1 MDGQEK
7 QLSIEE
13 TNRLREQLGLKPLV
27 VEEENESNQGTYRN
41 PRWVQEESTEEQ
53 NGLKDKLEKQRHK
66 RLERSVFDAKPLG
79 LDVEEELENQLDAVQ
94 WVKKSRDLERQRKA
108 GTGGMTTNKWKKNM
122 TTSLSLLWEQPKKTW
137 NVLDEEEDELENIQL
152 REKQQALEN
161 QKLKRAISNR
171 NTRGASFDD
180 EFSEIGDRLTQ
191 GTHSLLPKYDEPK
204 LAQYSKNRVRLSSL
218 TDKEREAVLRERVQ
232 SLAQQF
238 TESRKEENAAL
249 TETHIQEEYYTSKEL
264 LGKLKKSSGKKKK
277 KNRRPLTG
285 EEDLQD
291 WTDSGAKSDEIPQF
305 DIDPEERLKRL
316 HELRFQNQNA
326 QNSFNTQ
333 SSLEN
338 KLQSDNNQLESSGWR
353 RVRFLRE
360 RGADRVL
367 SAIQESDS
375 YETAKKDTGEGNE
388 TLVLDDLTEFVYN
401 LDPQNLHRGNRTST
415 EASSPLSSVAQAS
428 KEEEVISLSD
438 REEEEQDEHVNN
450 DQRHLDG
457 ELVFENKMD
466 NPESNQ
472 EEGNDDLESELV
484 SVGLEEEPV
493 SMGVAAALKH
503 LQMTGNLRSNVDQ
516 VGRTKDERVAEAR
529 QWDDGSKRIKLE
541 YVDEFGRELTPK
553 EAFRQLSYKFHGKGP
568 GKAKQE
574 KRLRKYIQ
582 ELRSKMLST
591 GDDTPLHSVRH
602 LKDETKQNAVPY
614 IVLQSSSLSK
624 EMNSGDV
631 SRDRATPTL
640 ERANLQKPQNRKKES
655 LSTTTT
661 TTTSWSSSSISTNT
675 SREAKEVANA
685 SQVASMALSSDA
697 TTSVEPVKPER
708 SRIAIQLGKSAKRKR
723 AVVPTQSLE

>member
-1 MDGQEK
+1 MNEESCKKQTTENVGFLIWTRREREREMDGQEK

-108 GTGGMTTNKWKKNM
+108 GTGGMTTNKASNLIK
-122 TTSLSLLWEQPKKTW
+122 TRQQPSSNDKVEEKHDYIPEFVVGATEEDLVGSEELILTLKDR

-152 REKQQALEN
+152 REKQQALVN

-180 EFSEIGDRLTQ
+180 EFSEIGDHLTQ

-277 KNRRPLTG
+277 KKNRRPLTG

-326 QNSFNTQ
+326 QNSLNRQ

-375 YETAKKDTGEGNE
+375 YEIAKKDT
-388 TLVLDDLTEFVYN
+388 
-401 LDPQNLHRGNRTST
+401 
-415 EASSPLSSVAQAS
+415 
-428 KEEEVISLSD
+428 
-438 REEEEQDEHVNN
+438 
-450 DQRHLDG
+450 
-457 ELVFENKMD
+457 
-466 NPESNQ
+466 
-472 EEGNDDLESELV
+472 EEGNGTLLSLLSE
-484 SVGLEEEPV
+484 
-493 SMGVAAALKH
+493 
-503 LQMTGNLRSNVDQ
+503 N
-516 VGRTKDERVAEAR
+516 
-529 QWDDGSKRIKLE
+529 
-541 YVDEFGRELTPK
+541 Y
-553 EAFRQLSYKFHGKGP
+553 
-568 GKAKQE
+568 
-574 KRLRKYIQ
+574 
-582 ELRSKMLST
+582 
-591 GDDTPLHSVRH
+591 
-602 LKDETKQNAVPY
+602 
-614 IVLQSSSLSK
+614 
-624 EMNSGDV
+624 
-631 SRDRATPTL
+631 
-640 ERANLQKPQNRKKES
+640 
-655 LSTTTT
+655 
-661 TTTSWSSSSISTNT
+661 
-675 SREAKEVANA
+675 
-685 SQVASMALSSDA
+685 
-697 TTSVEPVKPER
+697 
-708 SRIAIQLGKSAKRKR
+708 
-723 AVVPTQSLE
+723 